1 MEINSVSKLLSFS
14 FLVLF
19 LGLVQCSVTYD
30 RKAIIIN
37 GQRRILISGSIHYP
51 RSTPEMWGDL
61 VQKAKDGGLDVIDT
75 YVFWN
80 VHEPSPGNY
89 NFEGRYDLVQFI
101 KTIQRAGLYV
111 HLRLGP
117 YICGEWNFGGFPVWL
132 KYVPGISF
140 RTDNEPFKMAMQGFI
155 QKIVEMMKSEQLFES
170 QGGPIILSQIEN
182 EYGPEGKA
190 FGAAGYAYMSWA
202 ANMAVGLGTGIPWV
216 MCKEED
222 APDPVINSCNGFYC
236 DAFSPNRPYK
246 PTMWT
251 EAWSGWFT
259 EFGGTVHHRPVQDL
273 AFAVARFVQKGG
285 SFVNYYMY
293 HGGTNF
299 GRTAG
304 GPFITTSYDYDAPI
318 DEYGLIRQPKY
329 GHLKELHRAIK
340 LCERALVSA
349 DPIVT
354 SLGSYQQAH
363 VFSSE
368 SGDCAAFLSN
378 NNPNSAAR
386 VMFNNMHYN
395 LPPWSVTI
403 LPDCRN
409 AVYNTAKVGV
419 QTSEMQMLPTNAELL
434 SWETYDE
441 DVSSLDDNSVTTANG
456 LLEQINVTR
465 DASDYLWYITSV
477 EVGSQESFLHGGE
490 QPSLTI
496 QSTGHALHV
505 FINGQL
511 SGSAFGTRQ
520 NRRFTFTGTV
530 NNLRAGTN
538 RIALL
543 SIAVGLPNV
552 GTHFEAWNTGVL
564 GPVVM
569 HGLDQGKRDLSWQK
583 WSYQVGLKG
592 EAMNLVSPN
601 GISSVEWMSASLVA
615 QKQQPLTWFKSYF
628 NAPEGDEPL
637 ALDLGSMGKGQV
649 WINGQSIGRYWT
661 AWANGNCNGCSYS
674 GTFRPPKCQTGCG
687 QPTQQWYHVPRSWL
701 NPTQNLLVLFEEL
714 GGDVSRISLV
724 KRSVTS
730 VCADVSEWHPNI
742 KNWQIESYGKTE
754 EFHRPKVHLR
764 CAPGQSIS
772 TIKFASFGT
781 PFGTCGS
788 GFQQGTCHAPTS
800 FAILEQKCVG
810 RERCSVTISNSNFG
824 DPCPNVLKRLSV
836 EAVCA
841 PTTMKGCLEGSNPR
855 VFPTSDTVLR
865 LTV

>member
-1 MEINSVSKLLSFS
+1 MEIKSVSKLLSLF

-19 LGLVQCSVTYD
+19 VGLVHCSVSYD
-30 RKAIIIN
+30 RKAIVIN

-61 VQKAKDGGLDVIDT
+61 VQKAKDGGLDVVDT

-89 NFEGRYDLVQFI
+89 NFEGRYDLVRFI
-101 KTIQRAGLYV
+101 KTVQSAGLYV
-111 HLRLGP
+111 HLRIGP

-140 RTDNEPFKMAMQGFI
+140 RTDNEPFKMAMQGFV
-155 QKIVEMMKSEQLFES
+155 QKIVQMMKSEKLFES

-190 FGAAGYAYMSWA
+190 FGAAGYSYMSWA
-202 ANMAVGLGTGIPWV
+202 ANMAVGLGTGVPWV
-216 MCKEED
+216 MCKEDD

-236 DAFSPNRPYK
+236 DAFSPNRIYK

-259 EFGGTVHHRPVQDL
+259 EYGGTVHHRPVQDL
-273 AFAVARFVQKGG
+273 AYAVARFIQKGG

-304 GPFITTSYDYDAPI
+304 GPFITTSYDYDAPV

-329 GHLKELHRAIK
+329 GHLKELHKAVK

-349 DPIVT
+349 DPAVT

-395 LPPWSVTI
+395 LPPWSISI

-409 AVYNTAKVGV
+409 AVFNTAKVGV
-419 QTSEMQMLPTNAELL
+419 QTSQMQMLPTNAELL
-434 SWETYDE
+434 SWEMYDE
-441 DVSSLDDNSVTTANG
+441 DVSSLDDNSAMTATG

-465 DASDYLWYITSV
+465 DTSDYLWYITSV

-490 QPSLTI
+490 HPTLMV
-496 QSTGHALHV
+496 QSTGHALYV
-505 FINGQL
+505 FLNGQL
-511 SGSAFGTRQ
+511 SGSAFGTRE
-520 NRRFTFTGTV
+520 NRRFTFTGMA

-538 RIALL
+538 RIELL
-543 SIAVGLPNV
+543 SVAVGLPNV
-552 GTHFEAWNTGVL
+552 GTHYEAWNTGVM
-564 GPVVM
+564 GPVVL
-569 HGLDQGKRDLSWQK
+569 HGLDEGKRDLSWQK

-601 GISSVEWMSASLVA
+601 GISSVEWTSASLVA
-615 QKQQPLTWFKSYF
+615 QKQQPLTWYKSYF
-628 NAPEGDEPL
+628 NAPDGDEPL

-661 AWANGNCNGCSYS
+661 VWANGNCNGCSYS

-701 NPTQNLLVLFEEL
+701 KPTQNLLVVLEEL

-742 KNWQIESYGKTE
+742 KNWHIENYGKSE

-764 CAPGQSIS
+764 CAAGQSIS

-781 PFGTCGS
+781 PLGTCGS
-788 GFQQGTCHAPTS
+788 FLQGTCHAPTS
-800 FAILEQKCVG
+800 YAILQKKCVG
-810 RERCSVTISNSNFG
+810 QQRCSVAISNSNFG
-824 DPCPNVLKRLSV
+824 ADPCPHVLKRLSV

-841 PTTMKGCLEGSNPR
+841 PAVTTSQPNSGG
-855 VFPTSDTVLR
+855 
-865 LTV
+865 